1 LLTFENLKQIAL
13 VFAVLVAVAY
23 AMEAANGDLELAES
37 KGKKHMSSGGYGGGS
52 SYGSG
57 GSSYG
62 SGGSSYGGGKNNHY
76 CFCFY
81 TNQNSNTLFALK

>member
-1 LLTFENLKQIAL
+1 
-13 VFAVLVAVAY
+13 
-23 AMEAANGDLELAES
+23 MEAANEDLELAES

-52 SYGSG
+52 SYGGSSYG

>member
-1 LLTFENLKQIAL
+1 
-13 VFAVLVAVAY
+13 VAY
-23 AMEAANGDLELAES
+23 ALEAANEDLELAES

>member
-1 LLTFENLKQIAL
+1 
-13 VFAVLVAVAY
+13 VAY
-23 AMEAANGDLELAES
+23 ALEAANEDLELAES

-52 SYGSG
+52 SYG

-76 CFCFY
+76 CFSSAPYFAFMQTKY
-81 TNQNSNTLFALK
+81 LSTLFDLK